1 MTSSQPDHETTS
13 EGTSIEAGAESNSS
27 NKARLVG
34 FVGVLVLLAVAAF
47 TLPITEWLTSLVGWI
62 GDNRGISWLVFIL
75 AYILATVLLLPGSIL
90 TLSAGFLFGLP
101 LGFALVSAGSVIG
114 ACCSFLLGR
123 YFARDWVAEKI
134 DGNAKFSALDNA
146 VRDKGF
152 VIVLLTRLSP
162 VFPFNLLNYAM
173 GITGV
178 KFGSYALGSWIGMM
192 PGTVLYVYLGSAA
205 QNLSEVFSGEAAS
218 GNNWLLYVGLAA
230 TLILTIVITRF
241 ATQALNSE
249 LEANS

>member
-1 MTSSQPDHETTS
+1 MTTPASDQPPL
-13 EGTSIEAGAESNSS
+13 AESPDTSDSKS
-27 NKARLVG
+27 NKTRLLG
-34 FVGVLVLLAVAAF
+34 FVGVLALLALAAF
-47 TLPITEWLTSLVGWI
+47 TLPISEWLTTLVEWI
-62 GDNRGISWLVFIL
+62 EANKGISWLVFIV
-75 AYILATVLLLPGSIL
+75 AYIIATVLLLPGSIL

-101 LGFALVSAGSVIG
+101 FGYALVSVGSVVG
-114 ACCSFLLGR
+114 ACCAFLLGR
-123 YFARDWVAEKI
+123 YFARDWVAQQI
-134 DGNAKFSALDNA
+134 SGNAKFSALDNA

-178 KFGSYALGSWIGMM
+178 KFGNYALGSWLGMI
-192 PGTVLYVYLGSAA
+192 PGTILYVYLGSAA
-205 QNLSEVFSGEAAS
+205 QNISEVFSGEAAS
-218 GNNWLLYVGLAA
+218 GNNWLLYVGLVA
-230 TLILTIVITRF
+230 TLVLTIVITRF